1 MPLDQQI
8 DLFSYTPTQP
18 NDTPISLAGHTVI
31 TPDHTDPEVK
41 DAPVGFRLPP
51 TDKPE
56 EDTLHMGEGCL
67 LHFVTKE
74 AIRMWPSAEHR
85 KRSIAQLKRFLR
97 FEGNDLVPISEFTE
111 DHCHE
116 FLDHIA
122 QPHEVVHN
130 GTTWAVKG
138 ASDAT
143 QNRYAA
149 TLSKVFKTAKHK
161 LDIHFHAEN
170 AMARPRFFTPEEV
183 AGIRAFFID
192 RGDQWMADMVEVGCK
207 TGMRRMEIYKM
218 AVGIIPISSCGKH
231 AVIEAENSKNGFA
244 RATPI
249 SNCLDAVNRLK
260 ASLPAMFSHRT
271 FYRRWALC
279 KASLAPND
287 PHFVFHCTRHTAATV
302 MTNMVELP
310 TVQVQKWLG
319 HKSAS
324 TTAKYVSQIDK
335 AMETASDKLS
345 NALGM

>member
-18 NDTPISLAGHTVI
+18 NDTPISLAGHTVY
-31 TPDHTDPEVK
+31 TEVHTVPQA
-41 DAPVGFRLPP
+41 APVGFRLPP
-51 TDKPE
+51 TDRPE

-97 FEGNDLVPISEFTE
+97 FEGNDLVPILEFTE

-122 QPHEVVHN
+122 QPHVVVHN
-130 GTTWAVKG
+130 GTTWVVKG
-138 ASDAT
+138 ASEAT

-149 TLSKVFKTAKHK
+149 TLSKVFKTAKHR
-161 LDIHFHAEN
+161 LEIHFHAEN

-183 AGIRAFFID
+183 ADIRAFFIN

-207 TGMRRMEIYKM
+207 TGMRRMEIYKL
-218 AVGIIPISSCGKH
+218 ALGIIPISSCGKH
-231 AVIEAENSKNGFA
+231 AVIEAVNSKNGFA

-249 SNCLDAVNRLK
+249 ATCLDAVNRLK
-260 ASLPAMFSHRT
+260 ESLPAVFSHRT

-279 KASLAPND
+279 KAALAPND

-335 AMETASDKLS
+335 AMESASDKLS